1 MAGIGREVGGGGG
14 HWRRG
19 HPQFCVCELEETASL
34 VVLEVSVPPYR
45 LDGDV
50 DEGLGVRGSLLPG
63 LFGIGP
69 PVITLVRYW
78 PARHNAC
85 SVLAR
90 Q

>member
-19 HPQFCVCELEETASL
+19 HPQFCVCELEETAS
-34 VVLEVSVPPYR
+34 

-78 PARHNAC
+78 PASNNAC

-90 Q
+90 PS

>member
-78 PARHNAC
+78 PASNNTC

-90 Q
+90 P